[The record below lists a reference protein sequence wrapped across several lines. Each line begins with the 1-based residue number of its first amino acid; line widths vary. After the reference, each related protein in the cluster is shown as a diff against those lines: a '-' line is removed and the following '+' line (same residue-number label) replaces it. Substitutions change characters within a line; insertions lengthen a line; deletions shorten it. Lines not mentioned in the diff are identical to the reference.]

1 MKIAVFSA
9 KSYDRE
15 SFDAANLQLPLDER
29 HELYYLEPRL
39 DRRTAAL
46 AGGFPAVC
54 IFVNDEADRDA
65 LGILSRGGT
74 RLLALRAAGFNN
86 VDIRAARE
94 IGIAVVRVPAYSPNA
109 VVEHTVGLML
119 ALDRKVHRAHARVRD
134 GNFSLEGLLG
144 FDMAAKTAGIV
155 GTGRIGL
162 VVTRILAGFGCRLLA
177 HDPFPSAVALELG
190 ARYVALD
197 ELFAESD
204 IVTLHCPLTPATRHM
219 IDARALSLMKRGVML
234 VNTSRGALVDS
245 RTVIAALKDG
255 RLGYLGLDVYEEE
268 ADLFHQDLSG
278 SVIQDDVFAR
288 LTTFPN
294 VIITGHQGYFTREA
308 LAAIAETTLS
318 NVTRYE
324 RGEACANV
332 VLADEAA

>member
-15 SFDAANLQLPLDER
+15 SLDAANLRLPPGER
-29 HELYYLEPRL
+29 HELHYLEPRL

-46 AGGFPAVC
+46 ARGFPAVC

-65 LGILSRGGT
+65 LEALSRGGT

-86 VDIRAARE
+86 VDIRAAHE
-94 IGIAVVRVPAYSPNA
+94 TGVAVVRVPAYSPNA
-109 VVEHTVGLML
+109 VAEHAVGLML
-119 ALDRKVHRAHARVRD
+119 ALDRRIHRAHARVRD

-177 HDPFPSAVALELG
+177 HDPFPSPAAVKLG
-190 ARYVALD
+190 ARYVGLD
-197 ELFAESD
+197 ELFAGSD

-234 VNTSRGALVDS
+234 VNTSRGGLVDS
-245 RTVIAALKDG
+245 RTVIDALKDG
-255 RLGYLGLDVYEEE
+255 RIGYLGLDVYEEE

-278 SVIQDDVFAR
+278 IVIQDDVFAR

-308 LAAIAETTLS
+308 LAGIAETTLS
-318 NVTRYE
+318 NVTGFE
-324 RGEACANV
+324 RGEAGPNV
-332 VLADEAA
+332 VRMDEAA